1 MSPLR
6 SVKQTAEL
14 CGISP
19 WTVRSYIRQGKLR
32 PIRIGRRVLFDE
44 QELERFIG
52 MAARPVPCSQNSGG
66 EGSRA
71 EVRSDTNI
79 GSGNGSAGRAT
90 RVENCRNFN

>member
-19 WTVRSYIRQGKLR
+19 WTVRSYIKQGKLR

-44 QELERFIG
+44 RELERFIQIG
-52 MAARPVPCSQNSGG
+52 ASRPDSCSQK
-66 EGSRA
+66 
-71 EVRSDTNI
+71 EVPNTGFRED
-79 GSGNGSAGRAT
+79 RD
-90 RVENCRNFN
+90 FDPL